1 MCVVDKAKAAFQNMK
16 KVYNKKKNKLKIVKK
31 SENLREFVQKA
42 KRGFKSLDFPSLPDN
57 YFQLKEKKSNFSNF

>member
-16 KVYNKKKNKLKIVKK
+16 KVYNKRKNELKIVKK

-42 KRGFKSLDFPSLPDN
+42 KRGFKSLDFPSLPDKH
-57 YFQLKEKKSNFSNF
+57 FQLKEKKSNFSNF